1 MEIDYLVHVVNI
13 PADLMEASKNT
24 NSDLY
29 RTYEIYQLLVK
40 SRLLWK
46 VWYIDEYARV
56 WLEVNLVNEQ
66 GESEFHTIALDEGTY
81 LKVRDEPYKVL
92 NELT

>member
-13 PADLMEASKNT
+13 PADLMEASKTT

-29 RTYEIYQLLVK
+29 RTYEIYQLLVE
-40 SRLLWK
+40 SSLLWK

-56 WLEVNLVNEQ
+56 WLEINLVNDL
-66 GESEFHTIALDEGTY
+66 GEPEFHTIALDEGTY
-81 LKVRDEPYKVL
+81 FKVSDEPYEVL
-92 NELT
+92 DELT